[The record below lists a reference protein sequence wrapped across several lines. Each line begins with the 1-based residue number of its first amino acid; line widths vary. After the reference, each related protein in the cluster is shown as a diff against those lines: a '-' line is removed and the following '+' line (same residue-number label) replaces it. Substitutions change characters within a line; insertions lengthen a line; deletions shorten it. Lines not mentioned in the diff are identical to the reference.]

1 MVLILV
7 ALSDKST
14 INIITNAL
22 FILLKTPSDCFSLQ
36 NYEKNPTYASICGK
50 FCIFSCFWRDFLRAR
65 IMLGLFIPHEP

>member
-22 FILLKTPSDCFSLQ
+22 FILLKKLQ
-36 NYEKNPTYASICGK
+36 AIVSACKITK
-50 FCIFSCFWRDFLRAR
+50 K
-65 IMLGLFIPHEP
+65 IPHMQAYAGNFAFFLVFGAIF